1 MHTEVKTTIKRNL
14 LTLLLIA
21 LTLGSRSSFIAAF
34 KKFTGMMPKEFM
46 QKTHHKGANPTRK
59 AAGETPEQGKTKL

>member
-1 MHTEVKTTIKRNL
+1 
-14 LTLLLIA
+14 
-21 LTLGSRSSFIAAF
+21 
-34 KKFTGMMPKEFM
+34 MMPKEFM